1 MYYSLF
7 PQVQHARLLRLLLAE
22 LRRLLL
28 PGALDQLRLAP
39 ADGRR
44 RHRRLRARPR
54 RRRHRRPRRRVVPRT
69 QGRVLHIL
77 SALMLRTWM
86 HLLSNV
92 SMGQVL
98 GEEVKIAGQYGV
110 FF

>member
-1 MYYSLF
+1 MRAYCAFSSLSFVVYCF
-7 PQVQHARLLRLLLAE
+7 PAHWINCGWLRQM
-22 LRRLLL
+22 
-28 PGALDQLRLAP
+28 GAVDIAGCGPVHVVGGTAALVAAWFL
-39 ADGRR
+39 G
-44 RHRRLRARPR
+44 PR
-54 RRRHRRPRRRVVPRT
+54 E
-69 QGRVLHIL
+69 GRVLHIL